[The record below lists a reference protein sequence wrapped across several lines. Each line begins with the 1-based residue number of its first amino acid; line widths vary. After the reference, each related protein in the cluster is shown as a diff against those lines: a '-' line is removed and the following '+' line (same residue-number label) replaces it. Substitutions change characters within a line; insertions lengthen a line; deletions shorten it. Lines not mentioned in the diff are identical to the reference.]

1 MNYCLGLVAQ
11 VNECTAVS
19 NILDSVGACGVVRR
33 AMIPKISKIPNVGSF
48 GEASN
53 EVSG

>member
-33 AMIPKISKIPNVGSF
+33 AMIPKIPNVDSF
-48 GEASN
+48 GGASN
-53 EVSG
+53 EVSR